1 MKAIIN
7 ETTTLWGRITAM
19 CGKLIFSI
27 WAFISPIQVVLLAVG
42 MFIISDTV
50 LGIWKA
56 KKIGETISSKRMAD
70 VIRKM
75 LVYQLVVITFYC
87 IDYAII
93 HDIVYEIVNI
103 HFALTKAVALV
114 LISIEFFSMDESF
127 KAATGKGLLERLTDI
142 VNKYKSIKSNV
153 TDK

>member
-7 ETTTLWGRITAM
+7 ETTSLWSKIMAM
-19 CGKLIFSI
+19 CGKLLFTI

-42 MFIISDTV
+42 MFIIADTV
-50 LGIWKA
+50 LGVWKA

-75 LVYQLVVITFYC
+75 LVYQLVVITFYT
-87 IDYAII
+87 IDFAII
-93 HDIVYEIVNI
+93 HDIVYEVVNI

-142 VNKYKSIKSNV
+142 VHKYKEVKGRVSE
-153 TDK
+153 